1 LLDLGVHDEGLKLL
15 EQALAYNAK
24 ISDSRYSSKI
34 HSLQAMQEIIGQD
47 FRAAAKSLERA
58 EIEARRTN
66 LPVYI
71 AFTLFFWADYHL
83 ATRMPEEA
91 LKVIAEAE
99 AVLERGKAL
108 IAGTQGNICRLIRY
122 RAWKLGGYES
132 EGPLLQNDGF
142 HLPLSGMVGLVSF
155 REWVLEQTARP
166 TNERPNTRDLIKATG
181 LAGLRSQL
189 EAVGMFPLGRS
200 PEKKG

>member
-1 LLDLGVHDEGLKLL
+1 LLDLGLHDEGVKLL
-15 EQALAYNAK
+15 GQAFAYNAK
-24 ISDSRYSSKI
+24 VSDSRYSSKI
-34 HSLQAMQEIIGQD
+34 HSLQAMQEVTGQD
-47 FRAAAKSLERA
+47 FKAAARSLERA

-71 AFTLFFWADYHL
+71 AFALCHWADYHL

-108 IAGTQGNICRLIRY
+108 IAGAQGNICRLIRY
-122 RAWKLGGYES
+122 RTWKLGDYET
-132 EGPLLQNDGF
+132 EGALLQKDGI
-142 HLPLSGMVGLVSF
+142 HLPLSGMVELVSF
-155 REWVLEQTARP
+155 REWVLQQSAR
-166 TNERPNTRDLIKATG
+166 TTDERPNTEDLIKATG
-181 LAGLRSQL
+181 LVGLRAHL

-200 PEKKG
+200 PEKR